1 MPRQSIFASH
11 LRDAFYPITLLLANA
26 ALKFKV
32 IYEAPPAPLTDKPII
47 FAINH
52 SNSFDSLAGVKAIS
66 SAFHRRCYF
75 LAGKQRLN
83 FAGKLWFFLNGTIFV
98 DRADPVDMAAVKDT
112 LTAYLQNGQSIMWFP
127 EGTWNMSDNLLMLP
141 MKWGII
147 DVAAKAGAH
156 IVPTIL
162 DYNRETMICSVR
174 FGVPIAPDKSTE
186 RAEAIRDLR
195 DAMATLRWMAWE
207 QYPPLKKDEIN
218 RDKLRQGVYVAVEEY
233 PEINL
238 EYEKTLV
245 FQPYPTPEEVFAHI
259 QRLEPRRENAFLFAK
274 NRP

>member
-1 MPRQSIFASH
+1 MSGPNIFASR
-11 LRDAFYPITLLLANA
+11 LRDALHPVALLLANT

-32 IYEAPPAPLTDKPII
+32 ICAPPPVPLPNKPII
-47 FAINH
+47 FAVNH
-52 SNSFDSLAGVKAIS
+52 SNSFDSLASVKAIS

-83 FAGKLWFFLNGTIFV
+83 FAGKLWFFLNGSIFV
-98 DRADPVDMAAVKDT
+98 DRADPIDMATVKDT
-112 LTAYLQNGQSIMWFP
+112 LTAYLQKGQSIMWFP

-147 DVAAKAGAH
+147 DVAAKVGAQ

-174 FGVPIAPDKSTE
+174 FGTPITPNKSTD

-207 QYPPLKKDEIN
+207 QCPPLKKDEIN
-218 RDKLRQGVYVAVEEY
+218 REKLRYDVYVAVEEY
-233 PEINL
+233 PEANL
-238 EYEKTLV
+238 EYEKTLI
-245 FQPYPTPEEVFAHI
+245 FQPYPTPEEVFAPI

-274 NRP
+274 DRL

>member
-1 MPRQSIFASH
+1 MPRPSIFASR
-11 LRDAFYPITLLLANA
+11 LRDAFHPVALLLANTT
-26 ALKFKV
+26 LKFKV
-32 IYEAPPAPLTDKPII
+32 ICEPPPAPLTDKPII

-52 SNSFDSLAGVKAIS
+52 SNSFDSLASVKAIS

-112 LTAYLQNGQSIMWFP
+112 LIAYLQNGQSIMWFP

-141 MKWGII
+141 IKWGII
-147 DVAAKAGAH
+147 EVATKAEAQ

-162 DYNRETMICSVR
+162 DYNRETMACSVH
-174 FGVPIAPDKSTE
+174 FGIPIAPDKSTD

-195 DAMATLRWMAWE
+195 DTLATLRWMAWE
-207 QYPPLKKDEIN
+207 QYPPLKKDEID
-218 RDKLRQGVYVAVEEY
+218 REKLRQGVYVAVEEY
-233 PEINL
+233 PEANL
-238 EYEKTLV
+238 EYEKTLI
-245 FQPYPTPEEVFAHI
+245 FQPYPTPEEVFAPI

-274 NRP
+274 DRP